1 MSRNN
6 KPGQSAEDLKDE
18 NGGQPL
24 ETPQDGTPA
33 AENPAPA
40 GDENGGQPDETS
52 QDADKGGDSEE
63 PKKEKTM
70 KMILKHKS
78 HTPRYH
84 RCGLTITQVFAE
96 YDVPE
101 DCVKKIK
108 SDKWIV
114 VKEGK

>member
-1 MSRNN
+1 MAEKNAKSGEG
-6 KPGQSAEDLKDE
+6 KPDQ
-18 NGGQPL
+18 
-24 ETPQDGTPA
+24 TP
-33 AENPAPA
+33 PA
-40 GDENGGQPDETS
+40 GGE
-52 QDADKGGDSEE
+52 
-63 PKKEKTM
+63 KKTV
-70 KMILKHKS
+70 KMVLRHKS

-101 DCVKKIK
+101 DCVEKIK